1 MRQLSNHLRLR
12 DELNRSNEQIEE
24 YRQILSQ
31 LNGLQLRTNLDEM
44 RCYSPSSSS
53 SDDDDSRPIE
63 KNFCLDDNT
72 GNNFIFLYSKPPL
85 PPDDDE
91 IDNLSIL
98 SHLENE
104 IE

>member
-1 MRQLSNHLRLR
+1 MFRLR

-24 YRQILSQ
+24 YRQIISL
-31 LNGLQLRTNLDEM
+31 LNEKNFTTNVDDIK
-44 RCYSPSSSS
+44 RIDYSSDDD
-53 SDDDDSRPIE
+53 DDDDSRPIE

-72 GNNFIFLYSKPPL
+72 ENKFIFLYSKPPL
-85 PPDDDE
+85 PPDDDD

>member
-1 MRQLSNHLRLR
+1 MTTNI
-12 DELNRSNEQIEE
+12 DDLNRND
-24 YRQILSQ
+24 Y
-31 LNGLQLRTNLDEM
+31 
-44 RCYSPSSSS
+44 

-72 GNNFIFLYSKPPL
+72 DKKLIFLYSKPSL
-85 PPDDDE
+85 PPDDD
-91 IDNLSIL
+91 DDVDDLSIL

>member
-1 MRQLSNHLRLR
+1 MKFFFLFRLR
-12 DELNRSNEQIEE
+12 DELNRSNEQVEE
-24 YRQILSQ
+24 YRQIIYL
-31 LNGLQLRTNLDEM
+31 LNDKNLTTNIDDLN
-44 RCYSPSSSS
+44 RINYSDDD
-53 SDDDDSRPIE
+53 DDDDSRPIE

-72 GNNFIFLYSKPPL
+72 ENQFIFLYSKPPL
-85 PPDDDE
+85 PPDDDD

>member
-1 MRQLSNHLRLR
+1 MFRLR
-12 DELNRSNEQIEE
+12 DELNRTNEQVEE
-24 YRQILSQ
+24 YRHIIYL
-31 LNGLQLRTNLDEM
+31 LNEKNLTTNIDDLNRID
-44 RCYSPSSSS
+44 Y

-72 GNNFIFLYSKPPL
+72 ENKFIFLYSKPPL
-85 PPDDDE
+85 PLDDDD
-91 IDNLSIL
+91 IDNLSVL